1 MRDNKFFE
9 ENNYEMFNSVKFY
22 LAGLATFATF
32 AIFTSYTET
41 PSLVAETSKPFNIPH
56 VSPDDDYWFAG
67 ERIPVENFDVRERLE
82 RELIVNSYR
91 HSSTILNLKNSAR
104 YFPVIEKIL
113 KENGVPDDFKY
124 IAVAESDLRNATS
137 PVGAKG
143 IWQFME
149 GTAGDFG
156 LEVSKEVDERLHLEK
171 STRAACEYLK
181 KYKERFGSWALVAAA
196 YNMGAGG
203 LTKEIENQQFT
214 NYYDL
219 NLSEETNRYVF
230 RIVAIKEVMEHPEK
244 FGFDLDEKQFYPP
257 LDKYAIVTVDT
268 SIASL
273 GDFAKQ
279 FGVSYRLLKIYNPWL
294 REYKLTNSKGKV
306 YDIKVP
312 KE

>member
-1 MRDNKFFE
+1 MS
-9 ENNYEMFNSVKFY
+9 NSLKYY
-22 LAGLATFATF
+22 LAALAAFVTV

-41 PSLVAETSKPFNIPH
+41 PFTAVETMHSFNIPH
-56 VSPDDDYWFAG
+56 VNAESDYWFAG

-91 HSSTILNLKNSAR
+91 HSTTILNLKNSAR

-113 KENGVPDDFKY
+113 KENGVPEDFKY

-149 GTAGDFG
+149 GTAGDYG
-156 LEVSKEVDERLHLEK
+156 LEVSREVDERLHLEK

-203 LTKEIENQQFT
+203 LRNEIENQKFT

-230 RIVAIKEVMEHPEK
+230 RLVAIKEVMEHPEK
-244 FGFDLDEKQFYPP
+244 YGFDLDEKQFYPP
-257 LDKYAIVTVDT
+257 LEKYALVTVDT
-268 SIASL
+268 SLASL

-279 FGVSYRLLKIYNPWL
+279 FGVSYRMLKIYNPWL
-294 REYKLTNSKGKV
+294 KDYKLTNPKGKV
-306 YDIKVP
+306 YDIKIP